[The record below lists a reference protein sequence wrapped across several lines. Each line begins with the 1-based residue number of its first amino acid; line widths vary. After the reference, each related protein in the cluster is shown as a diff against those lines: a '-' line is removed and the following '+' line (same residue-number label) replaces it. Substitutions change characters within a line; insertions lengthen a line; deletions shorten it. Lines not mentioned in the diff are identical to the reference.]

1 MDKSDDDS
9 TDSHV
14 IQMKRCP
21 LCRKTI
27 RCSLRYGNV
36 IRQQLQDIEK
46 VKNEIRTKSSP
57 ELPNKALLLVRD
69 RLTTLLTKANA
80 DNHQNIRRLM
90 RGVLKAVDGLQA
102 RILENK
108 AMLMERYCLMTEKLE
123 KSLKILPEELCAAN
137 FFNGESFDTFC
148 FVEGLVSTE
157 TVKFTDFT
165 KFIRDHVLNQTLRD
179 SL

>member
-1 MDKSDDDS
+1 MCHFFRYMDKSEDDS

-57 ELPNKALLLVRD
+57 ELPNKALLLVR
-69 RLTTLLTKANA
+69 LTTLLTEPNA
-80 DNHQNIRRLM
+80 DNHQNIRRLI
-90 RGVLKAVDGLQA
+90 RGVVKAVDGLQA

-157 TVKFTDFT
+157 TV
-165 KFIRDHVLNQTLRD
+165 
-179 SL
+179 

>member
-1 MDKSDDDS
+1 MDKSEDDS

-57 ELPNKALLLVRD
+57 ELPNKALLLVR
-69 RLTTLLTKANA
+69 LTTLLTEPNA
-80 DNHQNIRRLM
+80 DNHQIIRRLI
-90 RGVLKAVDGLQA
+90 RGVVKAVDGLQA

-165 KFIRDHVLNQTLRD
+165 KFIRDLVLNQTLRD

>member
-1 MDKSDDDS
+1 MDKSEDDS

-57 ELPNKALLLVRD
+57 ELPNKALLLVR
-69 RLTTLLTKANA
+69 LTTLLTEPNA
-80 DNHQNIRRLM
+80 DNHQNIRRLI
-90 RGVLKAVDGLQA
+90 RGVVKAVDGLQA

-123 KSLKILPEELCAAN
+123 KSLKILPGELCAAN

-157 TVKFTDFT
+157 TV
-165 KFIRDHVLNQTLRD
+165 
-179 SL
+179 

>member
-1 MDKSDDDS
+1 MCHFFRYMDKSEDDS

-57 ELPNKALLLVRD
+57 ELPNKALLLVR
-69 RLTTLLTKANA
+69 LTTLLTEPNA
-80 DNHQNIRRLM
+80 DNHQNIRRLI
-90 RGVLKAVDGLQA
+90 RGVVKAVDGLQA

-123 KSLKILPEELCAAN
+123 KSLKILPGELCAAN

-157 TVKFTDFT
+157 TV
-165 KFIRDHVLNQTLRD
+165 
-179 SL
+179 